1 PHDTGRSSSLSSRDA
16 GMRET
21 TAGSRDSTPGG
32 EQVHVSPRL
41 GAAIAT
47 ISWGLSFVATKAA
60 VQEIS
65 PVTLIFTRFALG
77 LALLFI
83 VLRARRKRLIPPRAL
98 WGNLVLMG
106 FISIFVHQMLQAHAL
121 TLTSAVNTG
130 WLIGLTPI
138 WSAVLAAFI
147 LKERFGPAKTI
158 GLAVGFLGAALVVT
172 QGRLGSVQLVPSTR
186 GDLLI
191 LASTLNWAIFTVL
204 SRPILDKLDPLE
216 FTVSSMFLGWIMLAP
231 FFVVEGSWR
240 QYASLTTPGWIAV
253 LFLAIVCSGIAYLL
267 WYEAVA
273 RLETSRVASF
283 LYLEPLVTAVG
294 AAVLLAEPVRL
305 ITVIGG
311 LLLLGGVMLV
321 QRAQD
326 R

>member
-1 PHDTGRSSSLSSRDA
+1 
-16 GMRET
+16 M
-21 TAGSRDSTPGG
+21 
-32 EQVHVSPRL
+32 SPRL

-47 ISWGLSFVATKAA
+47 IFWGLSFVATKAA

-77 LALLFI
+77 VLLLVGI
-83 VLRARRKRLIPPRAL
+83 VRARRKRLIPVREV
-98 WGNLVLMG
+98 WGSLTLMG
-106 FISIFVHQMLQAHAL
+106 FIGIFVHQMLQAHAL

-138 WSAVLAAFI
+138 WSAVLAALI
-147 LKERFGPAKTI
+147 LKERFGAAKTF

-172 QGRLGSVQLVPSTR
+172 QGRPESVQLVPSTR
-186 GDLLI
+186 GDLLV
-191 LASTLNWAIFTVL
+191 LASTVNWGVFTVL
-204 SRPILDKLDPLE
+204 SRPVLDKLDPLE

-231 FFVVEGSWR
+231 LFVLDAGWR
-240 QYASLTTPGWIAV
+240 QYAGLTEAGWIAV
-253 LFLAIVCSGIAYLL
+253 LFLGIACSGIAYLL
-267 WYEAVA
+267 WYAAVA
-273 RLETSRVASF
+273 HLETSRVASF

-294 AAVLLAEPVRL
+294 AVVLLDEPVRL
-305 ITVIGG
+305 VTIFGG

-321 QRAQD
+321 QRAKD